1 MSSSDDLDKDSYKVL
16 FEYQTKQLDL
26 IKARYAGLE
35 NKASKYLT
43 FISLIIAAISIFSKQ
58 YLFDN
63 VDKNTLY
70 YIILALIILTF
81 LSLCS
86 IARFLFQVLK
96 VESVGKLDTSKD
108 TLKLFVDHKIEHV
121 YYNLSKRIVEVVD
134 LYEAGC
140 SVKVDYLKRA
150 FSEIKFC
157 GLLFILTVIL
167 IIIDSI

>member
-1 MSSSDDLDKDSYKVL
+1 MSNNNELDKDSYKAL

-43 FISLIIAAISIFSKQ
+43 FISLIIAALSIFSKQ

-63 VDKNTLY
+63 SSKGGLY
-70 YIILALIILTF
+70 CFIVVLIVLTF
-81 LSLCS
+81 FSLCS
-86 IARFLFQVLK
+86 IARFLFQALR
-96 VESVGKLDTSKD
+96 VESVAKLDTGIE
-108 TLKLFVDHKIEHV
+108 TVKLFVEHEISHV
-121 YYNLSKRIVEVVD
+121 YYNLSKKIVEVID

-140 SVKVDYLKRA
+140 LIKVDYLKRA

-157 GLLFILTVIL
+157 GIMFILTVIL

>member
-1 MSSSDDLDKDSYKVL
+1 MSSSDDLDKDSYKAL

-70 YIILALIILTF
+70 YIKKQTELLKCTCFVLHTECFTF
-81 LSLCS
+81 
-86 IARFLFQVLK
+86 QLK
-96 VESVGKLDTSKD
+96 QAQHST
-108 TLKLFVDHKIEHV
+108 
-121 YYNLSKRIVEVVD
+121 N
-134 LYEAGC
+134 
-140 SVKVDYLKRA
+140 
-150 FSEIKFC
+150 
-157 GLLFILTVIL
+157 
-167 IIIDSI
+167 

>member
-1 MSSSDDLDKDSYKVL
+1 M
-16 FEYQTKQLDL
+16 
-26 IKARYAGLE
+26 
-35 NKASKYLT
+35 
-43 FISLIIAAISIFSKQ
+43 
-58 YLFDN
+58 
-63 VDKNTLY
+63 
-70 YIILALIILTF
+70 
-81 LSLCS
+81 CS